1 MHIIYVYNIY
11 KLYMFIAA
19 EFPQVGHIFVIN
31 TQIDRQNVAII
42 PETSF
47 YFLAANSLLLGNDY
61 PDF

>member
-1 MHIIYVYNIY
+1 
-11 KLYMFIAA
+11 MFIAA